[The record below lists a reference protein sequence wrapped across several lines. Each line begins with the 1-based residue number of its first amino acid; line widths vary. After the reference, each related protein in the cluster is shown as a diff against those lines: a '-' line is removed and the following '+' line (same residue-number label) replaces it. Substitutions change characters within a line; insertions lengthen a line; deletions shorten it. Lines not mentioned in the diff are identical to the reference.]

1 MKKAIVIGSGF
12 GGLAIACRL
21 KKHNFNVTLL
31 EKQSD
36 LGGRA
41 RTFTHNGFEYDA
53 GPTVITAPYLIHELF
68 EMHGKDSKDYYNL
81 IKVNPFY
88 RFVFSDKSHFD
99 YGDNLLA
106 MLRVIKKQY
115 SYEDALGYIA
125 LLKHSKRIF
134 KTAFTKLSDKPF
146 ESLGS
151 MMPYLPELLRIKFYE
166 SVNSSVSK
174 FMKNEN
180 LTKALSMH
188 PLLVGGNPYTTTSI
202 YLLIQY
208 LEWKWGV
215 YYAEGGTR
223 SIVNSL
229 EKLLG
234 EIGVE
239 CHKNTEVIRVVE
251 NNNKITTI
259 ETDNGSFNADLVVS
273 NADPSMFYEKVL
285 RKTPAKISNKP
296 SVLKHSMSL
305 FVIYFST
312 KKIYDQIQHH
322 TIIFN
327 KRHKELLADIFDKK
341 IMIDDPSLYLHR
353 PLATDIG
360 GQQFESDSFYVLA
373 PVPNNLSNIDW
384 EECGDSFKDIVF
396 DILEEFALPGLRKN
410 LVDSFYITP
419 KYFEEDLNTHA
430 GSGFG
435 IQPIFRQSAYFRY
448 SNKAPEFD
456 NLYFVGAST
465 HPGAGVPGV
474 ISTAKATEKLIL
486 KDYGIS

>member
-21 KKHNFNVTLL
+21 RKHNFNVTLL

-41 RTFTHNGFEYDA
+41 RTFIHNGFKYDA
-53 GPTVITAPYLIHELF
+53 GPTVITAPYLINELF
-68 EMHGKDSKDYYNL
+68 QIHGKDSRDYYNL

-88 RFVFSDKSHFD
+88 RFIFADKSYFD

-106 MLRVIKKQY
+106 MLREIKRKY
-115 SYEDALGYIA
+115 SYEDALGYIS

-134 KTAFTKLSDKPF
+134 KTAFTELSDKPF

-151 MMPYLPELLRIKFYE
+151 MMPYLPELLRIKFYK
-166 SVNSSVSK
+166 SVNTSVST

-180 LTKALSMH
+180 LIKALSMH
-188 PLLVGGNPYTTTSI
+188 PLLIGGNPYTTTSI

-223 SIVNSL
+223 SIINSL
-229 EKLLG
+229 EKLLD
-234 EIGVE
+234 EIGIE
-239 CHKNTEVIRVVE
+239 CYKNTEVTQVIK
-251 NNNKITTI
+251 NNKKIVMV
-259 ETDNGSFNADLVVS
+259 ETNNGNFSADLVVS

-285 RKTPAKISNKP
+285 HRTPSKISNKP

-312 KKIYDQIQHH
+312 KKIYEEIQHH

-327 KRHKELLADIFDKK
+327 KRHKELLVDIFDKK

-353 PLATDIG
+353 PLATDND

-384 EECGDSFKDIVF
+384 NRCGDSFKNTIF
-396 DILEEFALPGLRKN
+396 NILEETTLPGLKEN

-419 KYFEEDLNTHA
+419 NYFEKDLNTQV

-465 HPGAGVPGV
+465 HPGAGIPGV
-474 ISTAKATEKLIL
+474 ISTAKTTEKLIL

>member
-21 KKHNFNVTLL
+21 RKHNFNVTLL

-41 RTFTHNGFEYDA
+41 RTFTHNGFKYDA
-53 GPTVITAPYLIHELF
+53 GPTVITAPYLINELF
-68 EMHGKDSKDYYNL
+68 QIHGKDSRDYYNL

-88 RFVFSDKSHFD
+88 RFIFADKSYFD

-106 MLRVIKKQY
+106 MLREIKRKY
-115 SYEDALGYIA
+115 SYEDALGYIS

-134 KTAFTKLSDKPF
+134 KTAFTELSDKPF

-151 MMPYLPELLRIKFYE
+151 MMPYLPELLRIKFYK
-166 SVNSSVSK
+166 SVNTSVST

-180 LTKALSMH
+180 LIKALSMH
-188 PLLVGGNPYTTTSI
+188 PLLIGGNPYTTTSI

-223 SIVNSL
+223 SIINSL
-229 EKLLG
+229 EKLLD
-234 EIGVE
+234 EIGIE
-239 CHKNTEVIRVVE
+239 CYKNTEVTKVIK
-251 NNNKITTI
+251 NNKKIVMV
-259 ETDNGSFNADLVVS
+259 ETNNGNFSADLVVS

-285 RKTPAKISNKP
+285 HRTPSKISNKP

-312 KKIYDQIQHH
+312 KKIYEEIQHH

-327 KRHKELLADIFDKK
+327 KRHKELLVDIFDKK

-353 PLATDIG
+353 PLATDND

-384 EECGDSFKDIVF
+384 NRRGDSFKNTIF
-396 DILEEFALPGLRKN
+396 NILEETTLPGLKEN

-419 KYFEEDLNTHA
+419 NYFEKDLNTQV

-465 HPGAGVPGV
+465 HPGAGIPGV
-474 ISTAKATEKLIL
+474 ISTAKTTEKLIL

>member
-1 MKKAIVIGSGF
+1 
-12 GGLAIACRL
+12 
-21 KKHNFNVTLL
+21 
-31 EKQSD
+31 
-36 LGGRA
+36 
-41 RTFTHNGFEYDA
+41 
-53 GPTVITAPYLIHELF
+53 
-68 EMHGKDSKDYYNL
+68 MHGKDSKDYYNL

-106 MLRVIKKQY
+106 MLRAIKKQY

-239 CHKNTEVIRVVE
+239 CHKNTEVIRC
-251 NNNKITTI
+251 
-259 ETDNGSFNADLVVS
+259 
-273 NADPSMFYEKVL
+273 Y
-285 RKTPAKISNKP
+285 
-296 SVLKHSMSL
+296 
-305 FVIYFST
+305 
-312 KKIYDQIQHH
+312 
-322 TIIFN
+322 
-327 KRHKELLADIFDKK
+327 
-341 IMIDDPSLYLHR
+341 
-353 PLATDIG
+353 
-360 GQQFESDSFYVLA
+360 
-373 PVPNNLSNIDW
+373 
-384 EECGDSFKDIVF
+384 
-396 DILEEFALPGLRKN
+396 
-410 LVDSFYITP
+410 
-419 KYFEEDLNTHA
+419 
-430 GSGFG
+430 
-435 IQPIFRQSAYFRY
+435 
-448 SNKAPEFD
+448 
-456 NLYFVGAST
+456 
-465 HPGAGVPGV
+465 
-474 ISTAKATEKLIL
+474 
-486 KDYGIS
+486 

>member
-21 KKHNFNVTLL
+21 RKHNFNVTLL

-41 RTFTHNGFEYDA
+41 RTFTHNGFKYDA
-53 GPTVITAPYLIHELF
+53 GPTVITAPYLINELF
-68 EMHGKDSKDYYNL
+68 QIHGKDSRDYYNL

-88 RFVFSDKSHFD
+88 RFIFADKSYFD

-106 MLRVIKKQY
+106 MLREIKRKY
-115 SYEDALGYIA
+115 SYEDALGYIS

-134 KTAFTKLSDKPF
+134 KTAFTELSDKPF

-151 MMPYLPELLRIKFYE
+151 MMPYLPELLRIKFYK
-166 SVNSSVSK
+166 SVNTSVST

-180 LTKALSMH
+180 LIKALSMH
-188 PLLVGGNPYTTTSI
+188 PLLIGGNPYTTTSI

-223 SIVNSL
+223 SIINSL
-229 EKLLG
+229 EKLLD
-234 EIGVE
+234 EIGIE
-239 CHKNTEVIRVVE
+239 CYKNTEVTQVIK
-251 NNNKITTI
+251 NNKKIVMV
-259 ETDNGSFNADLVVS
+259 ETNNGNFSADLVVS

-285 RKTPAKISNKP
+285 HRTPSKISNKP

-312 KKIYDQIQHH
+312 KKIYEEIQHH

-327 KRHKELLADIFDKK
+327 KRHKELLVDIFDKK

-353 PLATDIG
+353 PLATDNDG
-360 GQQFESDSFYVLA
+360 KQFESDSFYVLA

-384 EECGDSFKDIVF
+384 NRCGDSFKNTIF
-396 DILEEFALPGLRKN
+396 NILEETTLPGLKEN

-419 KYFEEDLNTHA
+419 NYFEKDLNTQV

-465 HPGAGVPGV
+465 HPGAGIPGV
-474 ISTAKATEKLIL
+474 ISTAKTTEKLIL

>member
-21 KKHNFNVTLL
+21 KKQNFHVTLL
-31 EKQSD
+31 EKQKD

-41 RTFTHNGFEYDA
+41 RTLTHNNFIYDA

-68 EMHGKDSKDYYNL
+68 ELHGKNSKDYFSL
-81 IKVNPFY
+81 IKVKPFY
-88 RFVFSDKSHFD
+88 RFIFSDKSHFD
-99 YGDNLLA
+99 YGDNLLN
-106 MLRVIKKQY
+106 MLRDIKQKY
-115 SYEDALGYIA
+115 SYQDAKGYIS

-134 KTAFTKLSDKPF
+134 KTAYLELSDKPF
-146 ESLGS
+146 ESLAS
-151 MMPYLPELLRIKFYE
+151 MIPYLPELLKIKFYR
-166 SVNSSVSK
+166 SVNNSVSK

-180 LTKALSMH
+180 LIKALSMH
-188 PLLVGGNPYTTTSI
+188 PLLIGGNPYTTTSI

-215 YYAEGGTR
+215 YYAKGGTR

-229 EKLLG
+229 EKLLN
-234 EIGVE
+234 EVGVE
-239 CHKNTEVIRVVE
+239 CHKNTEVIKI
-251 NNNKITTI
+251 NYSNQKITDV
-259 ETDNGSFNADLVVS
+259 ETTNGKYEADLVVS
-273 NADPSMFYEKVL
+273 NADPTTFYSKVL
-285 RKTPAKISNKP
+285 KRSPLKFFNKP
-296 SVLKHSMSL
+296 RILKHSMSL

-312 KKIYDQIQHH
+312 KNIYKDVQHH

-327 KRHKELLADIFDKK
+327 KRHKDLLTDIFDKK

-353 PLATDIG
+353 PLATDLN
-360 GQQFESDSFYVLA
+360 GQQNNSDSFYVLA

-384 EECGDSFKDIVF
+384 DKCGDKFADSIF
-396 DILEEFALPGLRKN
+396 DILEENALPRLKDN
-410 LVDSFYITP
+410 LVDSFFVTP
-419 KYFEEDLNTHA
+419 DYFENELNSHV

-448 SNKAPEFD
+448 SNKAPEFS

-486 KDYGIS
+486 KDYDIT

>member
-21 KKHNFNVTLL
+21 KKHSFDVKLL
-31 EKQSD
+31 EKQDD

-41 RTFTHNGFEYDA
+41 RTFIHNGFKYDA
-53 GPTVITAPYLIHELF
+53 GPTVITAPYLIDELF
-68 EMHGKDSKDYYNL
+68 QMHGKDSKDYYNL
-81 IKVNPFY
+81 IKVKPFY
-88 RFVFSDKSHFD
+88 RFIFSDKSHFD
-99 YGDNLLA
+99 YGDNLLD
-106 MLRVIKKQY
+106 MLRVIKKEY
-115 SYEDALGYIA
+115 SYEEALGYIA

-134 KTAFTKLSDKPF
+134 KTAFTELSDKPF

-151 MMPYLPELLRIKFYE
+151 MFPHLPELVRIKFYE

-188 PLLVGGNPYTTTSI
+188 PLLIGGNPYTTTSI

-215 YYAEGGTR
+215 FYAEGGTR

-229 EKLLG
+229 EKLLDQ
-234 EIGVE
+234 IGVE
-239 CHKNTEVIRVVE
+239 CHKNTEVTNIVTD
-251 NNNKITTI
+251 NNKIVAL
-259 ETDNGSFNADLVVS
+259 ETDKGDFTADLIVS

-285 RKTPAKISNKP
+285 HKTPKKISNKP
-296 SVLKHSMSL
+296 ILLKHSMSL

-312 KKIYDQIQHH
+312 KKIYNQIQHH

-327 KRHKELLADIFDKK
+327 KRHKELLTDIFDKK

-360 GQQFESDSFYVLA
+360 GKQFESDSFYVLA
-373 PVPNNLSNIDW
+373 PVPNNLSAIDW
-384 EECGDSFKDIVF
+384 EKCGDSFRDTIF
-396 DILEEFALPGLRKN
+396 DILEEFALPGLKSN

-419 KYFEEDLNTHA
+419 NYFEKDLNTHV

-474 ISTAKATEKLIL
+474 ISTAKTTEKLIL
-486 KDYGIS
+486 KHHGIS

>member
-12 GGLAIACRL
+12 GGLAI
-21 KKHNFNVTLL
+21 
-31 EKQSD
+31 
-36 LGGRA
+36 
-41 RTFTHNGFEYDA
+41 
-53 GPTVITAPYLIHELF
+53 ELF
-68 EMHGKDSKDYYNL
+68 QIHGKDSRDYYNL

-88 RFVFSDKSHFD
+88 RFIFADKSYFD

-106 MLRVIKKQY
+106 MLREIKRKY
-115 SYEDALGYIA
+115 SYEDALGYIS

-134 KTAFTKLSDKPF
+134 KTAFTELSDKPF

-151 MMPYLPELLRIKFYE
+151 MMPYLPELLRIKFYK
-166 SVNSSVSK
+166 SVNTSVST

-180 LTKALSMH
+180 LIKALSMH
-188 PLLVGGNPYTTTSI
+188 PLLIGGNPYTTTSI

-223 SIVNSL
+223 SIINSL
-229 EKLLG
+229 EKLLD
-234 EIGVE
+234 EIGIE
-239 CHKNTEVIRVVE
+239 CYKNTEVTQVIK
-251 NNNKITTI
+251 NNKKIVMV
-259 ETDNGSFNADLVVS
+259 ETNNGNFSADLVVS

-285 RKTPAKISNKP
+285 HRTPSKISNKP
-296 SVLKHSMSL
+296 SILKHSMSL

-312 KKIYDQIQHH
+312 KKIYEEIQHH

-327 KRHKELLADIFDKK
+327 KRHKELLVDIFDKK

-353 PLATDIG
+353 PLATDND

-384 EECGDSFKDIVF
+384 NRCGDSFKNTIF
-396 DILEEFALPGLRKN
+396 KILEETTLPGLKEN

-419 KYFEEDLNTHA
+419 NYFEKDLNTQV

-465 HPGAGVPGV
+465 HPGAGIPGV
-474 ISTAKATEKLIL
+474 ISTAKTTEKLIL

>member
-21 KKHNFNVTLL
+21 KKHNFNVKLL

-41 RTFTHNGFEYDA
+41 RTFTHNGFKYDA
-53 GPTVITAPYLIHELF
+53 GPTVITAPYLIDELF
-68 EMHGKDSKDYYNL
+68 QMHGKDSKDYYNL
-81 IKVNPFY
+81 IKVSPFY
-88 RFVFSDKSHFD
+88 RFIFSDKSHFD
-99 YGDNLLA
+99 YGDNLLV
-106 MLRVIKKQY
+106 MLRSIKKQY
-115 SYEDALGYIA
+115 SYEDAQGYIA

-134 KTAFTKLSDKPF
+134 ETAFTKLSDKPF

-234 EIGVE
+234 EIEVE
-239 CHKNTEVIRVVE
+239 CHTNTEVIRVIKS
-251 NNNKITTI
+251 NNKITAV
-259 ETDNGSFNADLVVS
+259 ETNNGSFNADLIVS

-296 SVLKHSMSL
+296 SILKHSMSL

-312 KKIYDQIQHH
+312 KKIYDGIQHH

-327 KRHKELLADIFDKK
+327 KRHKELLSDIFDKK
-341 IMIDDPSLYLHR
+341 IMIHDPSLYLHR
-353 PLATDIG
+353 PLSTDIG

-384 EECGDSFKDIVF
+384 EKCGDSFKDTVF
-396 DILEEFALPGLRKN
+396 DILEEYALPDLKKN

-419 KYFEEDLNTHA
+419 KYFEEDLNTHV

>member
-21 KKHNFNVTLL
+21 RKHNFNVTLL

-41 RTFTHNGFEYDA
+41 RTFIHNGFKYDA
-53 GPTVITAPYLIHELF
+53 GPTVITAPYLINELF
-68 EMHGKDSKDYYNL
+68 QIHGKDSRDYYNL

-88 RFVFSDKSHFD
+88 RFIFADKSHFD

-106 MLRVIKKQY
+106 MLRVIKKKY
-115 SYEDALGYIA
+115 SYEDALGYIS

-134 KTAFTKLSDKPF
+134 KTAFTELSDKPF

-151 MMPYLPELLRIKFYE
+151 MMPYLPELLRIKFYK
-166 SVNSSVSK
+166 SVNTSVST

-180 LTKALSMH
+180 LIKALSMH
-188 PLLVGGNPYTTTSI
+188 PLLIGGNPYTTTSI

-223 SIVNSL
+223 SIINSL
-229 EKLLG
+229 EKLLD
-234 EIGVE
+234 EIGIE
-239 CHKNTEVIRVVE
+239 CYKNTEVTQVIK
-251 NNNKITTI
+251 NNKKIVMV
-259 ETDNGSFNADLVVS
+259 ETNNGNFSADLVVS

-285 RKTPAKISNKP
+285 HRTPSKISNKP

-312 KKIYDQIQHH
+312 KKIYEEIQHH

-327 KRHKELLADIFDKK
+327 KRHKELLVDIFDKK

-353 PLATDIG
+353 PLATDND

-384 EECGDSFKDIVF
+384 NRCGDSFKNTIF
-396 DILEEFALPGLRKN
+396 NILEETTLPGLKEN

-419 KYFEEDLNTHA
+419 NYFEKDLNTQF

-465 HPGAGVPGV
+465 HPGAGIPGV
-474 ISTAKATEKLIL
+474 ISTAKTTEKLIL